1 MIKLA
6 YLILAQ
12 RCPTHLIRLVDRL
25 EDGQSWFFIH
35 WDLKAAKGTRE
46 ELWAKLS
53 RRKNLRFVNPQ
64 VCVSRDFSWVE
75 GTLAGIRAVL
85 ESQVAF
91 DYVALLSGEDY
102 PIRSKARILA
112 HLEAKNG
119 QELLPHFSLVA
130 KNRWDD
136 QGIDSFSRLRH
147 PHLRLGRLN
156 LRLRI
161 TRRFPEGMEPF
172 GGSKWWC
179 LTLDCIR
186 YIEEY
191 VRLNPEYSRYFRR
204 VYSPEE
210 IFFHTLILNSKF
222 RNRVMNEG
230 WDHESRGPLGLE
242 DFDTLA
248 RSSALFARR
257 FDDSKSLAILD
268 RIDRELLIW

>member
-6 YLILAQ
+6 YLILAD

-46 ELWAKLS
+46 ELWTKLS
-53 RRKNLRFVNPQ
+53 RRKNLRFVDPRA
-64 VCVSRDFSWVE
+64 CVSRDFSWIE
-75 GTLAGIRAVL
+75 GTLAGIRSVL
-85 ESQVAF
+85 ESQVPF

-102 PIRSKARILA
+102 PIRSRARILA
-112 HLEAKNG
+112 HLDSKNG
-119 QELLPHFSLVA
+119 QELIPHFSLAA
-130 KNRWDD
+130 KNLWDH

-147 PHLRLGRLN
+147 PHLKWGRLN
-156 LRLRI
+156 LRLRVA
-161 TRRFPEGMEPF
+161 RRFPEGFEPF
-172 GGSKWWC
+172 GGTKWWC
-179 LTLDCIR
+179 LTLDCLK

-191 VRLNPEYSRYFRR
+191 VRLNPEYSRYFKR

-210 IFFHTLILNSKF
+210 IFFQTLILNSRF

-230 WDHESRGPLGLE
+230 LDHDSRELIGLE
-242 DFDTLA
+242 DFDALTG
-248 RSSALFARR
+248 SSALFARR
-257 FDDSKSLAILD
+257 FDDSNSLALLD